1 MWVCCYQNCATL
13 HNRINCKCKSFAFM
27 HSQICRDDANATSD
41 IFCDMYA
48 CIKKKIMTVI
58 FNFIEDLFLH
68 FFEVLTIK
76 SFTISVR
83 DYLFYSCDLNVWL
96 GGETV
101 RGFRS

>member
-1 MWVCCYQNCATL
+1 
-13 HNRINCKCKSFAFM
+13 M

-41 IFCDMYA
+41 IFCDMNA

-58 FNFIEDLFLH
+58 FNFIDDLFLH

-83 DYLFYSCDLNVWL
+83 DYLFYSCDLNV
-96 GGETV
+96 
-101 RGFRS
+101 